1 MNKEKEIDKKIKKKF
16 SWKLFLAFMIF
27 MIVFTVVTAPFTLL
41 YGPFER
47 AKSTY
52 VGSAMGTMS
61 HQWLATMFL
70 SEEKINEIIGVEDN
84 KEIDEE
90 TVDKSLVKL
99 PKRADDNISIKE
111 LNGNKYRA
119 YVVTI
124 NDPKRVKVG
133 VTSKLGKMG
142 ESTSQIAENY
152 DGVAALNGGA
162 FTDDQG
168 GELWTQNG
176 GIPVGVLIS
185 NGKDLNNSEAQGRN
199 YVAGITKEGRLIC
212 GHYTYQE
219 LLDEG
224 VTDALSFGLPNGGS
238 PVIVQN
244 GKMTP
249 INGDGGLGTAP
260 KSMIGQLEN
269 GEIILVA
276 VDSKIPATRIAATV
290 KEAQEIMYNLGCV
303 TAMILDGGKS
313 TTLYYDGEVIN
324 EPSNT
329 AGERPIASAFVVE

>member
-1 MNKEKEIDKKIKKKF
+1 MRNKKVIRNKKKKKF
-16 SWKLFLAFMIF
+16 SIKLFFGFIMFML
-27 MIVFTVVTAPFTLL
+27 VFTCITAPFTLL
-41 YGPFER
+41 YGPFEK

-61 HQWLATMFL
+61 HQWLATAFL
-70 SEEKINEIIGVEDN
+70 SDDKINEILGVDDN
-84 KEIDEE
+84 VVVDE

-99 PKRADDNISIKE
+99 PKSADDNVSIKE
-111 LNGNKYRA
+111 LSGNKYKA

-124 NDPKRVKVG
+124 SDPKRVKVG
-133 VTSKLGKMG
+133 VTSKIGKMG

-152 DGVAALNGGA
+152 DAVAALNGGA
-162 FTDDQG
+162 FTDQQG

-176 GIPVGVLIS
+176 GIPVGILMS
-185 NGKDLNNSEAQGRN
+185 MGKDLNNSESQGRN
-199 YVAGITKEGRLIC
+199 YVAGINKEGRLIC

-219 LLDEG
+219 LLNEG
-224 VTDALSFGLPNGGS
+224 VTDALCFGLPNGGS
-238 PVIVQN
+238 PVLVQN

-249 INGDGGLGTAP
+249 INGDGGLGTSP
-260 KSMIGQLEN
+260 KSMIGQLKN

-303 TAMILDGGKS
+303 TAMLLDGGKS

-324 EPSNT
+324 DPSNT
-329 AGERPIASAFVVE
+329 AGERPIASAFIVE